1 MDPLQTPVQ
10 TEKTPAE
17 MLQDVKNSFAD
28 TAQSVLGDGTV
39 QQVAQTASQVGSKVG
54 QVSDLVVD
62 QVGNLSQKIGGEE
75 LVGEVKTMV
84 NPIVTMI
91 TEVLKIAFFLK
102 SQSRIGRGQY
112 IVGSLA
118 SIVIVGLLVSLFG
131 VIIGPIGV

>member
-84 NPIVTMI
+84 NPIVAMI